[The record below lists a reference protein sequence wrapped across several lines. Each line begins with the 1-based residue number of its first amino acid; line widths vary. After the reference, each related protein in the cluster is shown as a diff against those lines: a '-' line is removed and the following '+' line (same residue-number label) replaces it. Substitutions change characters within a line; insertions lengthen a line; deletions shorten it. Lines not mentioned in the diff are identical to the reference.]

1 MMIVSD
7 TEVAGEMAKR
17 GKFKS
22 VDANTGRTCRWTV
35 CKDVMR
41 KRENVRGESYIHA
54 CTTE

>member
-1 MMIVSD
+1 MIVSD